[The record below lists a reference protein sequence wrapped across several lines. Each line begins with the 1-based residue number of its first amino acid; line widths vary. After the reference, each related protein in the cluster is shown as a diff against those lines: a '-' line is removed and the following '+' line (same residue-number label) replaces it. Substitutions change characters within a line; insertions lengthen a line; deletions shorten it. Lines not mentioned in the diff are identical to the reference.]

1 MNKEQFELKR
11 EKDRMLDY
19 FLDELKRQCEYSF
32 ISLKNLEYSVNDNK
46 NGAEIIFY
54 NTIYLLI

>member
-46 NGAEIIFY
+46 NGA
-54 NTIYLLI
+54 